1 MTSSSISKK
10 TFGIFLP
17 KISWNTLRLHSTKP
31 PMQVE
36 APPPPETFDNIND
49 MIVWENAVLRKA
61 LEREQKENEGIRKEI
76 ALLRVTLIEKSSKL
90 LDMQQELT
98 SYKNTYTA
106 KQMMLEESMLHVIS
120 VNKTPLIWL
129 KKNITQKH
137 P

>member
-1 MTSSSISKK
+1 
-10 TFGIFLP
+10 
-17 KISWNTLRLHSTKP
+17 
-31 PMQVE
+31 MQVE